1 MPVPIV
7 CLDARLH
14 HFVEAVAAGLS
25 KPQRRHFVTV
35 LLALLLCR
43 EPRTLSG
50 LRRQVAGGG
59 SVAALSRFLSE
70 APWSAEEVAARW
82 RARFDGQ
89 VAPLVAA
96 EHARQR
102 AGRPRR
108 RGHPAATAVT
118 GYRVPPGR
126 GDDST
131 VHKPRGRKMEGLGR
145 HYSTTS
151 GNPVVGHSLVQ
162 GLYVVAGRR
171 CPLAPPLYRQRASC
185 AAAGVPFRSKIDL
198 MTGTIRAFAPLAD
211 TQTHVLVDSWY
222 SAKAVW
228 RAARERGFL
237 ITSGLKSNRSVRV
250 PDADDPRGWRWQRLD
265 EYAAGLP
272 DEAYTAVTWPT
283 QEGGR
288 TVYAHAVQT
297 RVRKLYRCQVVIV
310 REALDAPLSQAR
322 YWASSDLTADLPAL
336 VGHLAARWQVEV
348 LFADAKDVL
357 GLDHYQL
364 MSVAALVRF
373 WTLVLA
379 AYAYLEEEQAR
390 LQRARQA
397 HVTIGETREAV
408 QRVHQRH
415 LLRWLQTQFEGGA
428 TPETVA
434 AALAA

>member
-1 MPVPIV
+1 MPIPIV
-7 CLDARLH
+7 CLDARLRQ
-14 HFVEAVAAGLS
+14 FVEAVAACFS

-50 LRRQVAGGG
+50 LRRQVAGGR

-70 APWSAEEVAARW
+70 APWSAEEVAAGW

-96 EHARQR
+96 DHARQR

-108 RGHPAATAVT
+108 RGRPAATVVT
-118 GYRVPPGR
+118 GYLV

-131 VHKPRGRKMEGLGR
+131 VPKPKGRKMEGLGR

-151 GNPVVGHSLVQ
+151 GKPVVGHSLVQ

-171 CPLAPPLYRQRASC
+171 CPLAPQLYRQRATC
-185 AAAGVPFRSKIDL
+185 QAAGVPFRSKIDL
-198 MTGTIRAFAPLAD
+198 LAGMIRDFAPLAD
-211 TQTHVLVDSWY
+211 TRTHVLVDSWY

-237 ITSGLKSNRSVRV
+237 ITSGLKSNRSLRV
-250 PDADDPRGWRWQRLD
+250 PDADDPRGWCWQRLD
-265 EYAAGLP
+265 EYAASLP
-272 DEAYTAVTWPT
+272 DAAYTAVTWPT
-283 QEGGR
+283 REGGR
-288 TVYAHAVQT
+288 TVYAHAIQT

-364 MSVAALVRF
+364 MTAAALLRF

-379 AYAYLEEEQAR
+379 AYAFLEEERAR
-390 LQRARQA
+390 LQQARQA
-397 HVTIGETREAV
+397 HVTIGQTREAV

-415 LLRWLQTQFEGGA
+415 LLRWLQTQFQGGA

-434 AALAA
+434 EALAA

>member
-14 HFVEAVAAGLS
+14 HFVEAVAACLS

-59 SVAALSRFLSE
+59 SVAALSRFLRE

-108 RGHPAATAVT
+108 RGRPAATAVT
-118 GYRVPPGR
+118 GYLI

-131 VHKPRGRKMEGLGR
+131 VHKPKGKKMEGLGR

-151 GNPVVGHSLVQ
+151 GKPVVGHSLVQ

-171 CPLAPPLYRQRASC
+171 CPLAPQLYRQRASC
-185 AAAGVPFRSKIDL
+185 EAAGVPFRSKIDL
-198 MTGTIRAFAPLAD
+198 MTGTIRDFAPLAD

-237 ITSGLKSNRSVRV
+237 ITSGLKSNRSLRV

-272 DEAYTAVTWPT
+272 DDAYTAVTWPT

-288 TVYAHAVQT
+288 TVYAHVVQT
-297 RVRKLYRCQVVIV
+297 RVRKLYRCQVVVV

-322 YWASSDLTADLPAL
+322 YWASSDLHADLATL

-364 MSVAALVRF
+364 MSAAALLRF

-390 LQRARQA
+390 VQRARQA

-408 QRVHQRH
+408 QRVHQCH
-415 LLRWLQTQFEGGA
+415 LLRWLQTQFQAGA

-434 AALAA
+434 EALVE

>member
-108 RGHPAATAVT
+108 RGRPAATAVT
-118 GYRVPPGR
+118 GYLI

-131 VHKPRGRKMEGLGR
+131 VHKPKGRKMEGLGR

-151 GNPVVGHSLVQ
+151 GKPVVGHSLVQ
-162 GLYVVAGRR
+162 GLYAVAGRR
-171 CPLAPPLYRQRASC
+171 CPLAPQLYRQRASC

-198 MTGTIRAFAPLAD
+198 MSGTIRSFAPLAG

-297 RVRKLYRCQVVIV
+297 RVRKLYRSQLVLV

-322 YWASSDLTADLPAL
+322 YWASSDLRADLPTL

-364 MSVAALVRF
+364 MSATALVRF

-390 LQRARQA
+390 VQRARQA
-397 HVTIGETREAV
+397 HVTIGEAREAV
-408 QRVHQRH
+408 QRAHQHH
-415 LLRWLQTQFEGGA
+415 LLRWLQRQFEGGA